1 MNEVN
6 KYSKLVNAP
15 NVYEEWTTLS
25 VANIYKIITHLD
37 FHQRL

>member
-15 NVYEEWTTLS
+15 NVYEEWTTS
-25 VANIYKIITHLD
+25 VANIYKIITHFD
-37 FHQRL
+37 YH